1 MPIHINV
8 KDDYQSRR
16 KEGYFQKL
24 SHYLPEWDHVK
35 EYLPNRNN
43 GKRYAVGGGIVA
55 ALFLGVALDRACCSK
70 KVETALNSASEY
82 AEQNRALK
90 SDYKWA
96 SQRIKDLSAAYKS
109 MAGQNEQ
116 LEANYKKALEDC
128 PKKSV
133 SSARK
138 PPRRSASKPPPRR
151 IATVHKVKPMPRQVY
166 TATPKAVRHDY
177 TTPEPQERRDVPYI
191 PYREL
196 PPPAV
201 TNPPRHFR
209 LTDTGERPPGNEIVP
224 VPGLPGNQLQYAK
237 PELRYK
243 RLRDWKNQGVNC
255 SMCPNPA
262 PKNQ

>member
-1 MPIHINV
+1 
-8 KDDYQSRR
+8 
-16 KEGYFQKL
+16 
-24 SHYLPEWDHVK
+24 LPEWDHVK

-43 GKRYAVGGGIVA
+43 GKRYAIGGGIAA
-55 ALFLGVALDRACCSK
+55 ALFLGVALDRACTSK
-70 KVETALNSASEY
+70 KVELAEERAARYFVQNS
-82 AEQNRALK
+82 R
-90 SDYKWA
+90 
-96 SQRIKDLSAAYKS
+96 LSADNAMLQRRYGEVAAEIKRLS
-109 MAGQNEQ
+109 GQNEQ

-138 PPRRSASKPPPRR
+138 PPQRSASKPPPRR

-191 PYREL
+191 PYQEL
-196 PPPAV
+196 PPPAA

-209 LTDTGERPPGNEIVP
+209 LMDTGERPPGNEIVP

-243 RLRDWKNQGVNC
+243 RLRDWKNQGANC